1 MVIITKCP
9 GTVNSKTLSDFTKY
23 SMNILCIFI
32 SIKKYID
39 QNYSNQLNLPYIASE
54 FHLSEPYLSRKFKAK
69 FDINIIQYIKLVRI
83 RHAKQLL
90 MSSGKKISEI
100 SLLVGYDDEKYFSR
114 VFKEM
119 EKISAN
125 DYRKKFSYK

>member
-1 MVIITKCP
+1 MERKKVITPTHEEDYITE
-9 GTVNSKTLSDFTKY
+9 D
-23 SMNILCIFI
+23 IFI

-125 DYRKKFSYK
+125 DYRKKFSNK

>member
-1 MVIITKCP
+1 MQNPLIAAPSELKGEVFQFLDK
-9 GTVNSKTLSDFTKY
+9 LSVY
-23 SMNILCIFI
+23 
-32 SIKKYID
+32 
-39 QNYSNQLNLPYIASE
+39 QNVDAGEHPVCKRRVDGK
-54 FHLSEPYLSRKFKAK
+54 SRKFKAK

-125 DYRKKFSYK
+125 DYRKKFSNK

>member
-1 MVIITKCP
+1 
-9 GTVNSKTLSDFTKY
+9 
-23 SMNILCIFI
+23 
-32 SIKKYID
+32 
-39 QNYSNQLNLPYIASE
+39 
-54 FHLSEPYLSRKFKAK
+54 
-69 FDINIIQYIKLVRI
+69 
-83 RHAKQLL
+83 

-125 DYRKKFSYK
+125 DYRKKFSNK